1 MDHSKKQTAV
11 KIAGIILKRI
21 EATLLILALLFVGST
36 VYDMYAFTGQ
46 GRSNEGFKGFD
57 ALLKENPDTV
67 AWIRMDGT
75 HIDHPVVQGEDNF
88 EYIDK
93 NFEGEFYQGGAIFLD
108 EHNAKDLT
116 DNFLIIH
123 GHHMSRGAMF
133 SDVSNYLDEQFF
145 EENTT
150 GELLTPNGDYALT
163 VAGVNVVNAYD
174 DKIYYNEP
182 GMAAP
187 LHFIDDCRL
196 KRSVDFEDGD
206 KLVLLSTCA
215 GDMTNDRVALFC
227 RARRI

>member
-1 MDHSKKQTAV
+1 MDYTKRQKTV
-11 KIAGIILKRI
+11 NIAGSILKRF
-21 EATLLILALLFVGST
+21 ELALLIIAFLFVGST
-36 VYDMYAFTGQ
+36 IYDMLAFTGQ
-46 GRSNEGFKGFD
+46 GRGTDDFKGFE

-75 HIDHPVVQGEDNF
+75 HINHPVVQGKDNF

-93 NFEGEFYQGGAIFLD
+93 GFDGEFYQGGCIFLD
-108 EHNAKDLT
+108 EKNAKDLS
-116 DNFLIIH
+116 DNYLIIH
-123 GHHMSRGAMF
+123 GHHMTRGAMF
-133 SDVSNYLDEQFF
+133 SDVSNYLDERFF

-163 VAGVNVVNAYD
+163 VAGVNIANAYN
-174 DKIYYNEP
+174 DKLYYNEP
-182 GMAAP
+182 GMKAP
-187 LHFIDDCRL
+187 LQFIEDCKF

-215 GDMTNDRVALFC
+215 GDMTNDRVVLFC